1 MLDAGLKTQLTT
13 YLQNLRQP
21 IELVA
26 SLDDSAGSAEMK
38 ALLED
43 IVATS
48 DKVTLSLG
56 GDNERK
62 PSFAITRAAPSEGFG
77 DADVRFAGLPLG
89 LAHQVRLV
97 RPVRAGQSL
106 TWADVAIDTTT
117 RAWQVRREM
126 ETLFAPP
133 PAAARRA

>member
-48 DKVTLSLG
+48 DKVTLNLA

-62 PSFAITRAAPSEGFG
+62 PSFAITRAAG